1 MSLVIIKLL
10 ILGSIILNLI
20 IILGTRKFKEDKN
33 NINSSIIYKRE
44 LFILLRKLWIKEI
57 ILVSIGVTLLFISI
71 FIKESINEIAVNTL
85 KILCNFYIFISVLL
99 GSYNYN
105 KFNRD
110 VANLINNINN

>member
-44 LFILLRKLWIKEI
+44 LFI
-57 ILVSIGVTLLFISI
+57 
-71 FIKESINEIAVNTL
+71 
-85 KILCNFYIFISVLL
+85 
-99 GSYNYN
+99 
-105 KFNRD
+105 
-110 VANLINNINN
+110 